1 MGVAM
6 YKFDDFVDYVNS
18 FYGDAPDVLY
28 PMGVSK
34 DVVRSCCM
42 FYVRKLSSADK
53 KLFDYYG
60 GDSVDRERVA
70 EIIKD
75 RKEKRKKTLAM
86 ARKAV
91 EKDPKI
97 KKLKPYMDALNKLE
111 EEVKNYG

>member
-1 MGVAM
+1 M

-18 FYGDAPDVLY
+18 FYGDDPDALT
-28 PMGVSK
+28 PLGVSK

-60 GDSVDRERVA
+60 GDSVDRERVSL
-70 EIIKD
+70 IIMD
-75 RKEKRKKTLAM
+75 RKEKRKKTLAT
-86 ARKAV
+86 ARKAI

-97 KKLKPYMDALNKLE
+97 KELKPYMDALNKLE

>member
-6 YKFDDFVDYVNS
+6 FKFDDFVDYVNS

-53 KLFDYYG
+53 KLF
-60 GDSVDRERVA
+60 A